1 MCRIIRE
8 RLVLYPMLEEIKIIT
23 SRRAY
28 EFHSDD
34 LRLSALCIKPVQE
47 QIQNLFQFQSGILG
61 IPMPTFGEVPA
72 TYPPGFVFNMGVL
85 LTLDEQLVPIRFLHF
100 EQRRIVID
108 VAGTSSALT
117 PIFERLQQFLSGLR
131 APDGSPVIGEPERVL
146 DYSIITAKFPFSL
159 EAMLAPPFRKLLE
172 RVTDAKGSSKDLAMG
187 STFVTQMH
195 PVGQEIAKVASPEDS
210 AAFTFAQR
218 VGTRP
223 EERIY
228 LSCAPLDSEAH
239 LSYLNELEEALR

>member
-1 MCRIIRE
+1 
-8 RLVLYPMLEEIKIIT
+8 MLEEIKIIT

-28 EFHSDD
+28 EFRPDD

-47 QIQNLFQFQSGILG
+47 QIQNLFQFQSGIMG
-61 IPMPTFGEVPA
+61 TPMPTFGEVPA
-72 TYPPGFVFNMGVL
+72 TYPPGFVFNMGVWI
-85 LTLDEQLVPIRFLHF
+85 TPDEQLVPIRFLHF

-108 VAGTSSALT
+108 VAGTSSALA
-117 PIFERLQQFLSGLR
+117 PIFEHLRRFLADLH

-146 DYSIITAKFPFSL
+146 DYSVITAKFPFSL
-159 EAMLAPPFRKLLE
+159 EAMLAPSLRKLLE
-172 RVTDAKGSSKDLAMG
+172 RATNAEANSKELAMA

-195 PVGQEIAKVASPEDS
+195 PLGQEIARVASPEDS
-210 AAFTFAQR
+210 VAFTFGLR
-218 VGTRP
+218 VGTKLVDH
-223 EERIY
+223 IY